1 MRYLTLALLSAAT
14 AAAVAP
20 TASAQYYYRPPVV
33 YTDPSYSPY
42 YAAPTRAFYCVKACT
57 QDTSPFIRTRSSV
70 TAAITPPSS
79 RGPSTGCRR
88 PWRIPT
94 RRERGLT
101 R

>member
-42 YAAPTRAFYCVKACT
+42 YAAPTRAFYCVKACS
-57 QDTSPFIRTRSSV
+57 QDTSPCDPPEYKRTDARCTSP
-70 TAAITPPSS
+70 T
-79 RGPSTGCRR
+79 TGVR
-88 PWRIPT
+88 
-94 RRERGLT
+94 
-101 R
+101 